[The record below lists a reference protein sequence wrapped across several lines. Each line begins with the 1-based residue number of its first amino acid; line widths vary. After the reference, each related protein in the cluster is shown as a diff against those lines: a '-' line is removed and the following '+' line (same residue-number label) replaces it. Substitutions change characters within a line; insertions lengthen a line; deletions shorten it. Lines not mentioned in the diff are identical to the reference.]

1 MNTLAQLLTDFINSY
16 VAGLQVAT
24 LQKWVDRL
32 KFLYFTIYKMKT
44 SNENNFD
51 FLDGIND
58 KDLKNEK
65 PKNKQDLWDYLD
77 GFSFATREEIAMAVC
92 DFFVEEMGVINPS
105 YWELVEY
112 DELADEYVAQA
123 SIKRFIN

>member
-77 GFSFATREEIAMAVC
+77 GFSFAPREEIAMAVC